1 MERFNS
7 YTDTFRELAVLYA
20 LAILLGAGVFA
31 WAEGKPFDDALWW
44 AFVTAMTVGYGD
56 IAPVTLLGRVDAVIL
71 MHLVP
76 LVIAP
81 IIVTRLVTR
90 MIGDRDRFSH
100 EEQEQLKAE
109 LRALRALLEREATGR
124 S

>member
-1 MERFNS
+1 MDRFNR

-20 LAILLGAGVFA
+20 FAILLGAGVFA
-31 WAEGKPFDDALWW
+31 WAEGKPLDDALWW

-56 IAPVTLLGRVDAVIL
+56 IAPVTVLGRIDAVIL

-81 IIVTRLVTR
+81 IIVTRLVTG
-90 MIGDRDRFSH
+90 ILGDRDRFSH

-109 LRALRALLEREATGR
+109 LRALRELLERQRAG
-124 S
+124 

>member
-7 YTDTFRELAVLYA
+7 YTDTFRELAAIYA
-20 LAILLGAGVFA
+20 LAIVLGAAVFA
-31 WAEGKPFDDALWW
+31 WAEGRSFDDALWW

-56 IAPVTLLGRVDAVIL
+56 IAPVTLLGRIDAVIL

-81 IIVTRLVTR
+81 VIVTRLVTR
-90 MIGDRDRFSH
+90 LIGDRDRFSH

-109 LRALRALLEREATGR
+109 LRALRELLEKRQAG
-124 S
+124 

>member
-1 MERFNS
+1 MDRINS
-7 YTDTFRELAVLYA
+7 YTDTFRELAGIYVV
-20 LAILLGAGVFA
+20 AILLGAAVFA
-31 WAEGKPFDDALWW
+31 WAEAKPFDDALWW

-56 IAPVTLLGRVDAVIL
+56 ISPVTVLGRIDGVIL

-76 LVIAP
+76 LFIAP

-90 MIGDRDRFSH
+90 IIGDRDRFSH

-109 LRALRALLEREATGR
+109 LRALRALLEAKVKA
-124 S
+124 

>member
-1 MERFNS
+1 MDRFNR

-20 LAILLGAGVFA
+20 AAILLGATVFA
-31 WAEGKPFDDALWW
+31 WAEAKPFDDAVWW

-56 IAPVTLLGRVDAVIL
+56 IAPVTVVGRIDAVIL

-81 IIVTRLVTR
+81 IIVTRLVTG
-90 MIGDRDRFSH
+90 ILGDRDRFSH

-109 LRALRALLEREATGR
+109 LRALRELLERQRAG
-124 S
+124 

>member
-1 MERFNS
+1 MDRFNR

-20 LAILLGAGVFA
+20 FAILLGAGVFA
-31 WAEGKPFDDALWW
+31 WAEGKPLDDALWW

-56 IAPVTLLGRVDAVIL
+56 IAPVTVLGRIDAVIL

-81 IIVTRLVTR
+81 IIVTRLVTG
-90 MIGDRDRFSH
+90 ILGDRDRFRH

-109 LRALRALLEREATGR
+109 LRALRELLERQRAG
-124 S
+124 